1 MRIIN
6 RYKGGDHLIS
16 FMDEWNN
23 VNDFSHTLNRQLQRI
38 GKVDVGKKG
47 KKTVTAAFPG
57 LTTYWARH
65 TWATIASELDIPIE
79 TIGLALGHKVGSS
92 VTNIYI
98 RYNPAKIDDANRKVI
113 DYVSHTFS
121 VKSKILSLIKSVR
134 KV

>member
-1 MRIIN
+1 M
-6 RYKGGDHLIS
+6 
-16 FMDEWNN
+16 
-23 VNDFSHTLNRQLQRI
+23 NDFSHTLNRQLQRI

-47 KKTVTAAFPG
+47 KKTVMAAFPG

>member
-1 MRIIN
+1 M
-6 RYKGGDHLIS
+6 
-16 FMDEWNN
+16 
-23 VNDFSHTLNRQLQRI
+23 
-38 GKVDVGKKG
+38 
-47 KKTVTAAFPG
+47 AAFPG

-121 VKSKILSLIKSVR
+121 VKSKILSLVKSVR